1 MRPRGHLPPNSQN
14 MKHALTQ
21 IWKLLFCE
29 ELEDHCNAHLHRIG
43 NHFNM
48 ICWWTFSCPNLP
60 ISWHSKHRANI
71 LYRFQFCNHPTYI
84 VPLSS
89 FPTTRVLLSSSS
101 FDMAIL
107 FQGQQKLLSYCM
119 VDKFGKALTILQT
132 VAKVQQ
138 QKYPLLSIHF
148 QEPLRN
154 NFSGHIDRDDCFWSF
169 VWSHRKRSKQGRKD
183 ACGRLSQEVECDVPS
198 VVNFYLNLEFFLFC

>member
-1 MRPRGHLPPNSQN
+1 MFISGGFQHAFNKGQSKYLYLYYRRRSGNGSTTWTRRNGRNASNKQLINSCFKTPHRGTKTMENKNSCFQNKVKYVQQPGRGSAQMRCIEPTGHLPLNNQN
-14 MKHALTQ
+14 MKHVLTQ
-21 IWKLLFCE
+21 SWKLLFCE

-71 LYRFQFCNHPTYI
+71 LYRLQFCNHPNYI
-84 VPLSS
+84 LPLSS

-107 FQGQQKLLSYCM
+107 F
-119 VDKFGKALTILQT
+119 
-132 VAKVQQ
+132 
-138 QKYPLLSIHF
+138 
-148 QEPLRN
+148 
-154 NFSGHIDRDDCFWSF
+154 
-169 VWSHRKRSKQGRKD
+169 
-183 ACGRLSQEVECDVPS
+183 
-198 VVNFYLNLEFFLFC
+198 